1 MLSKG
6 SSLVKVEVCCGSYED
21 AVSAYIGGADRIE
34 LNSALHLG
42 GLTPTTAT
50 LKLVKEK
57 VSIPVCCMVRPR
69 GAGFIYSEKEIE
81 VIFAEASELLENG
94 ADGIVFGFL
103 NKDFEIDYNLTKKMV
118 NLIHSYHKEAV
129 FHRAFDCLKEPYKG
143 IETLIELNVDRV
155 LTSGLKNKAFEG
167 KELLKELQARYGDRI
182 EILAGSGVN
191 SENVV
196 ELIKETSIKQ
206 VHSSCKGWKMDL
218 STHTS
223 IVDYSYAKENE
234 YEVVDSLKVKEIK
247 DKIGYNC

>member
-1 MLSKG
+1 MLSEG
-6 SSLVKVEVCCGSYED
+6 SSIVKVEVCCGSYED
-21 AVSAYIGGADRIE
+21 AVNAYDGGADRIE

-69 GAGFIYSEKEIE
+69 GAGFIYSEKEVE
-81 VIFAEASELLENG
+81 VIFAEANELLENG

-129 FHRAFDCLKEPYKG
+129 FHRAFDCLKDPYKG

-167 KELLKELQARYGDRI
+167 KELLKDLQSKYGDKI
-182 EILAGSGVN
+182 QILAGSGVN
-191 SENVV
+191 ETNAK
-196 ELIKETSIKQ
+196 ELINYTSLKQ
-206 VHSSCKGWKMDL
+206 IHSSAKAWEKDL
-218 STHTS
+218 TTH
-223 IVDYSYAKENE
+223 INEVDYSYVKENE
-234 YEVVDSLKVKEIK
+234 YEVVSLDKVKVLIK
-247 DKIGYNC
+247 SVK